1 MEVIRAATAGF
12 CMGVSL
18 ALKRLDE
25 AIREHGSDGRLLML
39 GPIIHNPSVLE
50 HYSQQGVVCVDSHEE
65 VLPGDTV
72 VIRAHGIP
80 QSVETLLNERG
91 ARVVD
96 ATCPRVKAAQMA
108 IAKATRGGVP
118 LWLFGEAEHPEVRG
132 LVSYAEGD
140 CHVFSD
146 PAESEQFV
154 CKESQPVVLA
164 AQTTQEKAVFQ
175 TIAERLQQR
184 CPKLHILSTICDATS
199 KRQAEARDIARQV
212 QLMLVLGGFSSGNT
226 RRLVD
231 VARAEQAKALH
242 VETLA
247 DLPLAELARYDRI
260 GLTAGASTPH
270 ALIDEVQALLERL
283 PRRQDPQ

>member
-1 MEVIRAATAGF
+1 MEVLRATTAGF

-25 AIREHGSDGRLLML
+25 AIEQHSSGGRLLML

-50 HYSQQGVVCVDSHEE
+50 YYKQKGVLCAGSHDDI
-65 VLPGDTV
+65 LPGDTV

-80 QSVETLLNERG
+80 KTVEAALNARG

-96 ATCPRVKAAQMA
+96 ATCPRVKAAQLA
-108 IAKATRGGVP
+108 IAKATKGGIP

-132 LVSYAEGD
+132 LISYAEGA
-140 CHVFSD
+140 CQVFSD
-146 PAESEQFV
+146 PAASETFR
-154 CKESQPVVLA
+154 CDETQPIVLA

-175 TIAERLQQR
+175 TLSEHLRQR
-184 CPKLHILSTICDATS
+184 CPKLHVLSTICDATS
-199 KRQAEARDIARQV
+199 KRQAEARAIARQV

-231 VARAEQAKALH
+231 VARTEGARALH
-242 VETLA
+242 AETIA
-247 DLPLAELARYDRI
+247 DLPLADLSQYARI

-270 ALIDEVQALLERL
+270 AMIDEVQALLESL
-283 PRRQDPQ
+283 PSGHVV

>member
-1 MEVIRAATAGF
+1 MEVIRATTAGF

-25 AIREHGSDGRLLML
+25 AIAQHNAEGRLLML

-50 HYSQQGVVCVDSHEE
+50 HYKQLGVLCAGSLDE
-65 VLPGDTV
+65 VRPGDTV

-80 QSVETLLNERG
+80 RSVEDTLKARG

-96 ATCPRVKAAQMA
+96 ATCPKVKAAQLA
-108 IAKATRGGVP
+108 IARATKGGIP

-140 CHVFSD
+140 CCVFSD
-146 PAESEQFV
+146 PAESRGV
-154 CKESQPVVLA
+154 ICNESQPVVFA

-175 TIAERLQQR
+175 AIAEQLRQR
-184 CPKLHILSTICDATS
+184 CPKLHVLSTICDATS

-231 VARAEQAKALH
+231 VARAEGAKALH
-242 VETLA
+242 VEN
-247 DLPLAELARYDRI
+247 LAELPLEELAGYDRI

-270 ALIDEVQALLERL
+270 AMIDEVQALLEGL
-283 PRRQDPQ
+283 SCPAPR